1 MRRVLPAILS
11 ACFVLACVFFR
22 GASAGGGG
30 EPLAPCPVSLSNPDG
45 QALGI
50 ERYNLRA
57 AVHGP
62 LALVEMEMVFRN
74 PQDRQMEGRFLYL
87 LPPGATVS
95 RFAKEVDGKLMEGEV
110 VERQRARSVY
120 NQILHTMRD
129 PALLEQD
136 QGNRFSAK
144 VFPIP
149 AKGTARLVLSYSQVL
164 PAKAGKRTLAI
175 PLAGMPEVKDF
186 SMDVFLAE
194 WPGERAAPNESKDFT
209 ASETKAGTHLVRRS
223 AGFKPEKDFV
233 IDFEAGKNAPEVRA
247 VKSGTCQMLAYR
259 PDVKVQHRAEKMDW
273 VFYIDTSAS
282 NADTEKRRIE
292 AMGSL
297 LNKIEGGS
305 AYTGFAYDLE
315 VSKLFELDMSKVYD
329 GPSLGSHV
337 SLLNARHALGATD
350 LANALKHIGEN
361 ARAEKK
367 AQRFVLVSDGIA
379 TWGKREPAEILAAL
393 GDWPENDTLHA
404 LVLGPK
410 QDAKMLDAIVEKTH
424 GRVVTVNMGESM
436 EANIRE
442 ALSALQRPLGQS
454 FEFYDEGANWIFPR
468 TFRDVQPGDELV
480 AFSELKDGVASAP
493 GVVRSEGRKKID
505 TPLKAEPAEAPGF
518 EPLLHREAVA
528 AQLAQLEKQTKDEQI
543 AKDAK
548 RLGELR
554 KQIVETSVAN
564 RVLCSAT
571 ALLVLESEAD
581 YDRFG
586 LDRKALRDVMVVGD
600 SGIEWKQR
608 SAADLVL
615 QPAPKPAAPAL
626 KEKNT
631 EESEG
636 GKKDGEP
643 GRPLGDSADEDNK
656 KETGQGEGL
665 TLAIYDVRDLT
676 TEIRDFPGPRIDL
689 AVSDSGGG
697 NPFASQPAATQTVS
711 GDAAER
717 GAANAFA
724 SAPTSGQAGSSDGS
738 RERMA
743 RALQGKDEAVREGEE
758 AVQRADQ
765 NIQRLQAETAAP
777 VPPPPPANRPDENR
791 RAEPAT
797 PKIVAPEWIKHSGAS
812 LVKLEELQKRVDAEP
827 RDRTLRNAY
836 AEQLVLAERW
846 DALQAL
852 AFQWLPFDPEN
863 AQVFEF
869 LGKSATK
876 LGDAKMALRA
886 FSSIAE
892 LAPSDAALLD
902 RAGWLMLVAKE
913 YGFAEELFRAA
924 LKQREGHPNIHRGLA
939 LSLWLAGK
947 HEDAA
952 KAYEAALKVEFDGR
966 YGDVKRV
973 LNEELGYVC
982 RAWRD
987 SWMEQQKNSDR
998 TKVNPAIQFAAKLK
1012 IDLERTD
1019 ALRVA
1024 MAWET
1029 DANDVDLHVVDP
1041 SGEECFYGHA
1051 KNAGGLE
1058 LYSDQTQGL
1067 GPEVI
1072 RTEKAAKG
1080 TYHVGVKYY
1089 NAGPM
1094 GVSRGVVVVFVP
1106 ENGVAKAPEI
1116 LPFCLVPNEEEVRFL
1131 TKVEVK

>member
-1 MRRVLPAILS
+1 MHRVLLAIVS
-11 ACFVLACVFFR
+11 ACFVLACVFF
-22 GASAGGGG
+22 GGVSAGSGDA
-30 EPLAPCPVSLSNPDG
+30 PQAPCPVSLSNPDG
-45 QALGI
+45 QALEI
-50 ERYNLRA
+50 ERFDLRA

-120 NQILHTMRD
+120 REILHTMRD

-149 AKGTARLVLSYSQVL
+149 AKGTTRLVLSYSQVL
-164 PAKAGKRTLAI
+164 PAKAGKRTLTI
-175 PLAGMPEVKDF
+175 PLAGMPEIKDF
-186 SMDVFLAE
+186 SMDVLLAE
-194 WPGERAAPNESKDFT
+194 WPGERAARNQSKDFS
-209 ASETKAGTHLVRRS
+209 ASETKAGTRLVRKS
-223 AGFKPEKDFV
+223 GSFKPEEDFV
-233 IDFEAGKNAPEVRA
+233 VDFEAAQNTPEVRA
-247 VKSGTCQMLAYR
+247 VKSGSYQMLAYR
-259 PDVKVQHRAEKMDW
+259 PAAKPAAKPEKMDW

-282 NADTEKRRIE
+282 NADTEKRRNE
-292 AMGSL
+292 AFEALEGL
-297 LNKIEGGS
+297 LWNDKFNEQTLSEYVFDIDVENFLGP
-305 AYTGFAYDLE
+305 
-315 VSKLFELDMSKVYD
+315 MSIAQLREKALQSRA
-329 GPSLGSHV
+329 GRLA
-337 SLLNARHALGATD
+337 ARHALGATD
-350 LANALKHIGEN
+350 LAKALKHIGEN

-367 AQRFVLVSDGIA
+367 AQRFVLVGDGIA
-379 TWGKREPAEILAAL
+379 TWGKREPAEILAKL

-410 QDAKMLDAIVEKTH
+410 QDAKMLEAITAKTR
-424 GRVVTVNMGESM
+424 GRVVTVNLGESM
-436 EANIRE
+436 EANVRE
-442 ALSALQRPLGQS
+442 AMDALQRPVGQS
-454 FEFYDEGANWIFPR
+454 FEFYDEGAKWIYPK

-480 AFSELKDGVASAP
+480 VFSELKDGVASAP
-493 GVVRSEGRKKID
+493 GAVLHEGSKKSD
-505 TPLKAEPAEAPGF
+505 TPLKAAPAEAPGF
-518 EPLLHREAVA
+518 APLLQREAVA
-528 AQLAQLEKQTKDEQI
+528 AKLAHLEKQTQDEQI

-548 RLGELR
+548 RMGDLR

-564 RVLCSAT
+564 RVLCGAT

-586 LDRKALRDVMVVGD
+586 LDRKALRDVMVVGA
-600 SGIEWKQR
+600 SGIEWKHR
-608 SAADLVL
+608 TAADLAL
-615 QPAPKPAAPAL
+615 KPAPEPAKPAAPAKKAERGEEGKDGKPDEAGGKL
-626 KEKNT
+626 LDAALELQT
-631 EESEG
+631 EELSATRDEQNV
-636 GKKDGEP
+636 DGHVP
-643 GRPLGDSADEDNK
+643 MGS
-656 KETGQGEGL
+656 
-665 TLAIYDVRDLT
+665 
-676 TEIRDFPGPRIDL
+676 
-689 AVSDSGGG
+689 G
-697 NPFASQPAATQTVS
+697 NPFAAVPAARLTV
-711 GDAAER
+711 
-717 GAANAFA
+717 
-724 SAPTSGQAGSSDGS
+724 AGEAGEG

-743 RALQGKDEAVREGEE
+743 RALETRDAAIRSQEGELRRGE
-758 AVQRADQ
+758 DQQRALAEQ
-765 NIQRLQAETAAP
+765 NSSLAITGGDAP
-777 VPPPPPANRPDENR
+777 APAPANRPNELQQAPA
-791 RAEPAT
+791 RAEPK
-797 PKIVAPEWIKHSGAS
+797 PVAPEWTKRAEPPPAT
-812 LVKLEELQKRVDAEP
+812 KLEELQKLVDAAP
-827 RDRTLRNAY
+827 RDRARRNAY
-836 AEQLVLAERW
+836 AEALVQSERW

-869 LGKSATK
+869 LGKSATN
-876 LGDAKMALRA
+876 LGDPKTALRA

-913 YGFAEELFRAA
+913 YGYAVDLFRAA
-924 LKQREGHPNIHRGLA
+924 LKQRGDHPNIHRGLA

-952 KAYEAALKVEFDGR
+952 KAYEAALKVEFNSR

-987 SWMEQQKNSDR
+987 AWWATQPKESDR
-998 TKVNPAIQFAAKLK
+998 SPVNPAIQFAAKLK
-1012 IDLERTD
+1012 LDLERTD
-1019 ALRVA
+1019 ALRVTV
-1024 MAWET
+1024 AWET

-1041 SGEECFYGHA
+1041 SGEECFYSHT

-1072 RTEKAAKG
+1072 RTAKAAPG
-1080 TYHVGVKYY
+1080 VYHVGVKYY

-1106 ENGVAKAPEI
+1106 QDGIVTAPAI

-1131 TKVEVK
+1131 NKVEVK